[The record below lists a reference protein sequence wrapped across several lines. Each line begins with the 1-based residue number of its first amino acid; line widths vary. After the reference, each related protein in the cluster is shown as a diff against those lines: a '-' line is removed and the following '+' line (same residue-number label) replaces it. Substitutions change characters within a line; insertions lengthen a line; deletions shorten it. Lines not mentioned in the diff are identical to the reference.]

1 MRAQILLMRGCDI
14 YMSAPATP
22 TSATTAPP
30 RVRDTAGSTAED
42 AVLRPVNA
50 RLASEFP
57 TVPAE
62 TVARRVREARARAE
76 HLGVAATPQVVERV
90 AREHLLA
97 LVNSDP
103 ATPHR

>member
-62 TVARRVREARARAE
+62 TVARRVREARAE